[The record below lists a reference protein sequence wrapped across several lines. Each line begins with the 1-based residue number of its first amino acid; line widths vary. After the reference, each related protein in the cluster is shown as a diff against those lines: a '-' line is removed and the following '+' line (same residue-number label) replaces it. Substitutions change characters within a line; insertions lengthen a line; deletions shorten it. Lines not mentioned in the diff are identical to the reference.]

1 VRAYSHARSLQA
13 LLSRTASSESSYHP
27 DTPSP
32 SDSSAADPH
41 EPGGWA
47 RGRVKA
53 DPHEPGGWARG
64 RVKADPHEP
73 GGWARVRVRVRVEVR
88 GKPKPEH

>member
-13 LLSRTASSESSYHP
+13 LLSRAASSESSYHP

-47 RGRVKA
+47 RR
-53 DPHEPGGWARG
+53 

-88 GKPKPEH
+88 VQPKPKP